1 MDKTHTHTQIKR
13 WKVKKIKLP
22 KGLFDLPEE
31 ERIFSIK
38 DLLTD
43 MPEVGILHTVGVVT

>member
-1 MDKTHTHTQIKR
+1 MKR
-13 WKVKKIKLP
+13 RKVKKRKCYP

-43 MPEVGILHTVGVVT
+43 MEVGILYTVGVVT